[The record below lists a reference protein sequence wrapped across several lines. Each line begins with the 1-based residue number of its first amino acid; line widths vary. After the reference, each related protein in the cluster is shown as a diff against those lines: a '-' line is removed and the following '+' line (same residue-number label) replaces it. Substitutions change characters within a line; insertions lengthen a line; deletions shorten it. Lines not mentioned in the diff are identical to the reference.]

1 MSEKS
6 WKDIFGKKTRLN
18 WLKSEVDIL
27 RRELDSYKN
36 FRKKDDERNYEKIT
50 KCIAKTAFVEVQI
63 EGAMM
68 PLKNRIGTL
77 EQQVN
82 DLMNENV
89 DLISHL
95 RAVEKKVSPK
105 EKELKIYRDVERG
118 GYVLKEKELEPR
130 IGDLVVSLK
139 NPTDIRK
146 VVSNGFGFQL
156 VGIREITV
164 YNHDALVKD
173 FLSDWKVLVKRED
186 IK

>member
-1 MSEKS
+1 MWEGVFSKS
-6 WKDIFGKKTRLN
+6 KRIMMLE
-18 WLKSEVDIL
+18 SEVDIL
-27 RRELDSYKN
+27 RRELESYKH

-63 EGAMM
+63 EGAVM
-68 PLKNRIGTL
+68 PLKRRIDTL

-89 DLISHL
+89 DIISHL
-95 RAVEKKVSPK
+95 RKLEAKNKALVRV
-105 EKELKIYRDVERG
+105 RDEERG
-118 GYVLKEKELEPR
+118 GTVLKEKELEPR

-146 VVSNGFGFQL
+146 VVSNGFGLQL

-164 YNHDALVKD
+164 FNRDDLVKD

>member
-1 MSEKS
+1 MWGNKELLERLERLSRRFQDMDEFVSKELQRQRDKIALLEKEIVEIK
-6 WKDIFGKKTRLN
+6 WVKHRVKT
-18 WLKSEVDIL
+18 
-27 RRELDSYKN
+27 LDS
-36 FRKKDDERNYEKIT
+36 
-50 KCIAKTAFVEVQI
+50 
-63 EGAMM
+63 
-68 PLKNRIGTL
+68 
-77 EQQVN
+77 QVN

-89 DLISHL
+89 DLRNHL
-95 RAVEKKVSPK
+95 RAVEKKLSPE
-105 EKELKIYRDVERG
+105 EKELKIYRDEERG

-146 VVSNGFGFQL
+146 VVPNGFGLQL

-164 YNHDALVKD
+164 YNREDLVKD

>member
-1 MSEKS
+1 MWFNKEVFERLERLSGRFMDMDEFVSKELQNQRNKVAMLEKEVVELK
-6 WKDIFGKKTRLN
+6 WVKHRVKT
-18 WLKSEVDIL
+18 
-27 RRELDSYKN
+27 LDS
-36 FRKKDDERNYEKIT
+36 
-50 KCIAKTAFVEVQI
+50 
-63 EGAMM
+63 
-68 PLKNRIGTL
+68 
-77 EQQVN
+77 QVN

-89 DLISHL
+89 DLRSHL
-95 RAVEKKVSPK
+95 RAVEKKVSPN
-105 EKELKIYRDVERG
+105 EKELKIYRDEERG

-146 VVSNGFGFQL
+146 VVSNGFGLQL

-164 YNHDALVKD
+164 FNRDELVKD

>member
-1 MSEKS
+1 MGKS
-6 WKDIFGKKTRLN
+6 WTELERRVKDVEVLLKEFTDAMVLDDRKLYGRLN
-18 WLKSEVDIL
+18 KLENKVDTLGLKE
-27 RRELDSYKN
+27 RR
-36 FRKKDDERNYEKIT
+36 IT
-50 KCIAKTAFVEVQI
+50 
-63 EGAMM
+63 
-68 PLKNRIGTL
+68 TL

-95 RAVEKKVSPK
+95 RVLEKKLYPN
-105 EKELKIYRDVERG
+105 EKELKIYRDEERG

-146 VVSNGFGFQL
+146 VVPNGFGLQL

-164 YNHDALVKD
+164 YNRETLVKD

>member
-1 MSEKS
+1 MWGNS
-6 WKDIFGKKTRLN
+6 WKELERRVKDVEVLLKEFADVMVLDGRKVYGRLN
-18 WLKSEVDIL
+18 KLENKVDTLGLKE
-27 RRELDSYKN
+27 RR
-36 FRKKDDERNYEKIT
+36 IT
-50 KCIAKTAFVEVQI
+50 
-63 EGAMM
+63 
-68 PLKNRIGTL
+68 TL

-95 RAVEKKVSPK
+95 RVIEKKLTPK
-105 EKELKIYRDVERG
+105 EKELKIYRDEERG

-146 VVSNGFGFQL
+146 VVSNGFGLQL

-164 YNHDALVKD
+164 YNRDDLVKD

>member
-1 MSEKS
+1 MWGKS
-6 WKDIFGKKTRLN
+6 WKELERRVKDVEVLLKEFTDAMVLDGRKLYGRLN
-18 WLKSEVDIL
+18 KLENKVDTLGLKE
-27 RRELDSYKN
+27 RR
-36 FRKKDDERNYEKIT
+36 IT
-50 KCIAKTAFVEVQI
+50 
-63 EGAMM
+63 
-68 PLKNRIGTL
+68 TL

-95 RAVEKKVSPK
+95 RKLEAKDKALVRV
-105 EKELKIYRDVERG
+105 RDEERG
-118 GYVLKEKELEPR
+118 GTVLKEKELEPR

-146 VVSNGFGFQL
+146 VVSNGFGLQL

-164 YNHDALVKD
+164 FNRDDLVKD

>member
-1 MSEKS
+1 MWGNKELLERLERLSRRFQNMDEFVSKELQRQRDKIALLEKEIVEIK
-6 WKDIFGKKTRLN
+6 WVKHRVKT
-18 WLKSEVDIL
+18 
-27 RRELDSYKN
+27 LDS
-36 FRKKDDERNYEKIT
+36 
-50 KCIAKTAFVEVQI
+50 
-63 EGAMM
+63 
-68 PLKNRIGTL
+68 
-77 EQQVN
+77 QVN

-89 DLISHL
+89 DLRNHL
-95 RAVEKKVSPK
+95 RAVEKKLSPE
-105 EKELKIYRDVERG
+105 EKELKIYRDEERG

-146 VVSNGFGFQL
+146 VVPNGFGLQL

-164 YNHDALVKD
+164 YNREDLVKD

>member
-1 MSEKS
+1 MDGRKLY
-6 WKDIFGKKTRLN
+6 GRLN
-18 WLKSEVDIL
+18 KLENKVDTL
-27 RRELDSYKN
+27 GVKERR
-36 FRKKDDERNYEKIT
+36 IT
-50 KCIAKTAFVEVQI
+50 
-63 EGAMM
+63 
-68 PLKNRIGTL
+68 TL

-89 DLISHL
+89 DLRSHL
-95 RAVEKKVSPK
+95 RVIEKKITPK
-105 EKELKIYRDVERG
+105 EKELKIYRDEVRG

-146 VVSNGFGFQL
+146 VVSNGFGLQL

-164 YNHDALVKD
+164 YNRDDLVKD